1 MRILIINQYFPPDA
15 SNTAYLLG
23 ELAEDLAARH
33 EVTVVAGRP
42 SYNTGVSSFV
52 PRGPRVVRI
61 RSTGFDRSS
70 LWGRAANY
78 LSYLA
83 GSMVRAMALPR
94 PDVVV
99 TMTDPP
105 VIGVIGAA
113 VSMRY
118 RRPLVH
124 VCHDLYPDIAIALGT
139 LQPGRATRIWG
150 RVNRFVWSRADLV
163 CAVSRDMQDKLVARG
178 VPARRVEVVPT
189 WATAQ
194 APDPEGVART
204 RSELGWD
211 GRMVVMHAGNLGL
224 AQDAIT
230 IVRAAQH
237 LRERSD
243 IEIVFLGDGA
253 GKSALVEIVRS
264 AGLDNVSFL
273 SHRPKPEA
281 QRLMEAADLHVVSL
295 VPGLS
300 GCAAPSKTYGIMAA
314 GRPYVAA
321 VDAGTE
327 PQLIAAEYGCGAHVP
342 PGDPEAL
349 AGAILRLRD
358 EDLDAMGAR
367 GRAALEHGYSRA
379 TVVRRFE
386 RLVQDVAAGR
396 FRRSLATAGGV
407 SDLPP
412 PVS

>member
-1 MRILIINQYFPPDA
+1 MRILIINQYFPPDV

-33 EVTVVAGRP
+33 DVTVVVGRP
-42 SYNTGVSSFV
+42 SYNPEASSFV
-52 PRGPRVVRI
+52 PRGPRVARV

-83 GSMVRAMALPR
+83 GSLVRAMALPR

-105 VIGVIGAA
+105 VIGVIGTL
-113 VSMRY
+113 VSLRY
-118 RRPLVH
+118 RRPHVH

-139 LQPGRATRIWG
+139 LQPGMATRIWS
-150 RVNRFVWSRADLV
+150 RVNSFVWSRADVV
-163 CAVSRDMQDKLVARG
+163 CAVSRDMRAKLVARG
-178 VPARRVEVVPT
+178 VPAGRVEVVPT

-194 APDPEGVART
+194 AADAEGVART
-204 RSELGWD
+204 RSEMGWD
-211 GRMVVMHAGNLGL
+211 GRTVVMHAGNLGL

-230 IVRAAQH
+230 IVRAARR
-237 LRERSD
+237 LREHDD
-243 IEIVFLGDGA
+243 IAVVFLGDGA
-253 GKSALVEIVRS
+253 GKRALVDVVAGE
-264 AGLDNVSFL
+264 GLDNVTFL

-321 VDAGTE
+321 VDAGAE
-327 PQLIAAEYGCGAHVP
+327 PQLIAAEFDCGAHVP
-342 PGDPEAL
+342 PGDPAAL
-349 AGAILRLRD
+349 AEAILELRD
-358 EDLDAMGAR
+358 RDLDAMGAR
-367 GRAALEHGYSRA
+367 GRAALEQGYSRA

-386 RLVQDVAAGR
+386 SIVQDVAAGR
-396 FRRSLATAGGV
+396 LNGGT
-407 SDLPP
+407 SDDLGSSRLPSP
-412 PVS
+412 TP

>member
-1 MRILIINQYFPPDA
+1 MRILIINQYFPPDV

-23 ELAEDLAARH
+23 ELAEDLAQRH
-33 EVTVVAGRP
+33 DVTVVAGRP
-42 SYNTGVSSFV
+42 SYNPEASRFV
-52 PRGPRVVRI
+52 PSGPRVVRV

-83 GSMVRAMALPR
+83 ASMVRAMALRR

-105 VIGVIGAA
+105 VIGVIGAL

-118 RRPLVH
+118 RRPFVH
-124 VCHDLYPDIAIALGT
+124 VCHDLYPDIAVALGT
-139 LQPGRATRIWG
+139 LRPGPATRVWS
-150 RVNRFVWSRADLV
+150 RVNRFVWSRAELV
-163 CAVSRDMQDKLVARG
+163 CAVSRDMRDKLVARG
-178 VPARRVEVVPT
+178 VPADRVEVVPT

-194 APDPEGVART
+194 APDAEGVART
-204 RSELGWD
+204 RADLGWN

-224 AQDAIT
+224 AQDAVT
-230 IVRAAQH
+230 IARAAEH
-237 LRERSD
+237 LRERDD

-253 GKSALVEIVRS
+253 GKRVVVEAVRA
-264 AGLDNVSFL
+264 AGLDNVTFL

-321 VDAGTE
+321 VDSGTE
-327 PQLIAAEYGCGAHVP
+327 PQLIASEFHCGTHVA

-349 AGAILRLRD
+349 ARAIVELRD
-358 EDLDAMGAR
+358 CDLDAMGAR

-379 TVVRRFE
+379 TVVARFE
-386 RLVQDVAAGR
+386 RLVEDVAQR
-396 FRRSLATAGGV
+396 
-407 SDLPP
+407 
-412 PVS
+412 